1 MNQSADSTAF
11 PPPVN
16 PSVVRQ
22 RKSGALDRPTQFSQP
37 PKHDPQWA
45 EAKQVC
51 RLNMEDIRMAKAL
64 GMSPKSLM
72 KNNPS
77 PTQRWKLPVKDW
89 IHELYAKRFGHQAPL
104 RLSPKPPPKP
114 AVPVETE
121 AFDDSVPF

>member
-1 MNQSADSTAF
+1 MNPDADSTAE
-11 PPPVN
+11 PRPAK
-16 PSVVRQ
+16 PSFVRC
-22 RKSGALDRPTQFSQP
+22 RKRETLVCQTQFPQP

-45 EAKQVC
+45 KAKQVC

-89 IHELYAKRFGHQAPL
+89 IRELYAKRFGHQTPPYPSLRAP
-104 RLSPKPPPKP
+104 SKP
-114 AVPVETE
+114 AAPVEVE
-121 AFDDSVPF
+121 AFDENIPF